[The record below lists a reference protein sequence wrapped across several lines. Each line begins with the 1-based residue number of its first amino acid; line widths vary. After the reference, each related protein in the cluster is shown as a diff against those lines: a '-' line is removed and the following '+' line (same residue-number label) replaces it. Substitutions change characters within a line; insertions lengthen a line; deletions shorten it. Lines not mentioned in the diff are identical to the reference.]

1 MKLRLMTYN
10 IWGGKS
16 FEEHL
21 NGVPEGDC
29 RRDCAPVAEVIKKT
43 GADIVAL
50 NEVFNC
56 EKFGNQAEQIA
67 KLVGYEYF
75 WFDPAFMNPALSGF
89 YGNALLSKYPVTKV
103 NQKKIEAETGV
114 RLAESRSVLCATLDC
129 NGEALEVIVSHFGLV
144 EAEKERAVDAVLEF
158 AKDSAHKCVFM
169 GDMNST
175 RETIHIQRLR
185 EVFRASNDNEEE
197 IMTWPVEPIPPQ
209 FYTYNT
215 PLYGRQI
222 DFIFLGEGI
231 SVKQTEAVYSLAS
244 DHKGLWADVEI

>member
-75 WFDPAFMNPALSGF
+75 WFDPAFMNPAISGF
-89 YGNALLSKYPVTKV
+89 YGNALLSKYPITKV

-114 RLAESRSVLCATLDC
+114 RLAEPRSVLYTTLDC
-129 NGEALEVIVSHFGLV
+129 NGKTLDVIVSHFGLV
-144 EAEKERAVDAVLEF
+144 EAEKARAVDAVLEF
-158 AKDSAHKCVFM
+158 AKESGDQCIFM

-175 RETIHIQRLR
+175 RETIYIQRLR
-185 EVFRASNDNEEE
+185 EVFRASNDNEE
-197 IMTWPVEPIPPQ
+197 IMTWPVEPIPAQ

-222 DFIFLGEGI
+222 DYIFVSDGI
-231 SVKQTEAVYSLAS
+231 KSIKTEAVYSLAS
-244 DHKGLWADVEI
+244 DHKALCAEVEI